1 MDDNRYMSLACYLET
16 VMLGL
21 FDVFIKHIKKKKTVL
36 ALLDD
41 WFNKQGE
48 RKTSKER
55 ERETEERE
63 RGREGERER

>member
-1 MDDNRYMSLACYLET
+1 M
-16 VMLGL
+16 
-21 FDVFIKHIKKKKTVL
+21 
-36 ALLDD
+36 LDD

-63 RGREGERER
+63 REGGRERERGSPSLQEVLLGLELNSPNCTIRRKLQGKLD

>member
-1 MDDNRYMSLACYLET
+1 MFSLSIL
-16 VMLGL
+16 
-21 FDVFIKHIKKKKTVL
+21 KKKTVL

-63 RGREGERER
+63 RGREGQRER